1 MLYKKIGLF
10 LIIGFI
16 FLGSFQFAHA
26 AEDCRL
32 RADISVKEYKA
43 ITGKDAPEGVE
54 FTAND
59 NPTLKLDGSDDD
71 VRTAGDNALLCAFGL
86 IKWAST
92 ILLALI
98 SIVAAIMIM
107 LAAFFFITAGQ
118 NIQRSAKARSFIA
131 YAVLGLIVAGLAAV
145 IPTIALS
152 ILGV

>member
-10 LIIGFI
+10 LIIGAI
-16 FLGSFQFAHA
+16 FLGSFNFAYA
-26 AEDCRL
+26 AEECRL

-43 ITGKDAPEGVE
+43 ITGKDAPGGVE

-59 NPTLKLDGSDDD
+59 NSTLKLDGSDGT
-71 VRTAGDNALLCAFGL
+71 RTAGDNALLCTFGL

-98 SIVAAIMIM
+98 GIVAAIMIM
-107 LAAFFFITAGQ
+107 AAAFLFMTAGQ
-118 NIQRSAKARSFIA
+118 NLQRSVKARSFIV
-131 YAVLGLIVAGLAAV
+131 YAILGLIVAGLAAV